1 VVVWREASRHRH
13 GPGIR
18 RFDALNGDDFVIYE
32 EDMEAI
38 QEELGHFLRE
48 SEATCALL
56 VHKSGQLVAKRGFT
70 QRLDTTS
77 LAALAAG
84 AFASTQEIARLIG
97 EPEFSVLFH
106 EGRHEHIHVS
116 LAGEHA
122 IMVTL
127 FDDRTTIGMIRL
139 FAAETSPRLDAIFRS
154 AAQRQVRGT
163 DAVASLG
170 EEDVFGAP
178 GGQDEEEPR
187 RRPRLANRHRTFR
200 HGVRDRWL

>member
-1 VVVWREASRHRH
+1 M
-13 GPGIR
+13 
-18 RFDALNGDDFVIYE
+18 NGDDFVIYE

-84 AFASTQEIARLIG
+84 AFASTKEIARLIG

-106 EGRHEHIHVS
+106 EGKHEHIHVS

-139 FAAETSPRLDAIFRS
+139 FAAETSPRLDAIFQR
-154 AAQRQVRGT
+154 AAQRHVADSDALAGLGEGDLFGT
-163 DAVASLG
+163 STGGAGAVA
-170 EEDVFGAP
+170 P
-178 GGQDEEEPR
+178 
-187 RRPRLANRHRTFR
+187 RRPRLANR
-200 HGVRDRWL
+200 

>member
-1 VVVWREASRHRH
+1 M
-13 GPGIR
+13 
-18 RFDALNGDDFVIYE
+18 NGDDFVIYE

-48 SEATCALL
+48 AEATCALL

-84 AFASTQEIARLIG
+84 AFASTKEIARLIG

-139 FAAETSPRLDAIFRS
+139 FASETSPRLDAIFRS
-154 AAQRQVRGT
+154 AAQRQVGGA

-170 EEDVFGAP
+170 EEDVFGT
-178 GGQDEEEPR
+178 GGR
-187 RRPRLANRHRTFR
+187 RNGNHRQP
-200 HGVRDRWL
+200 

>member
-1 VVVWREASRHRH
+1 MTWPSPWLGREEVDELS
-13 GPGIR
+13 
-18 RFDALNGDDFVIYE
+18 GDDFVIYE
-32 EDMEAI
+32 DDMEAI
-38 QEELGHFLRE
+38 QEEFGQFLRE

-70 QRLDTTS
+70 QRLDTTA

-84 AFASTQEIARLIG
+84 AFASTKEIARLIG

-106 EGRHEHIHVS
+106 EGKHEHIHVS

-139 FAAETSPRLDAIFRS
+139 FAAETAPRLDAIFRR
-154 AAQRQVRGT
+154 AAQRQVAGAGIVP
-163 DAVASLG
+163 DLG
-170 EEDVFGAP
+170 DRDVFANAAGEGDQAAER
-178 GGQDEEEPR
+178 Q
-187 RRPRLANRHRTFR
+187 PRLANRRRPCR
-200 HGVRDRWL
+200 HGVGSTWL